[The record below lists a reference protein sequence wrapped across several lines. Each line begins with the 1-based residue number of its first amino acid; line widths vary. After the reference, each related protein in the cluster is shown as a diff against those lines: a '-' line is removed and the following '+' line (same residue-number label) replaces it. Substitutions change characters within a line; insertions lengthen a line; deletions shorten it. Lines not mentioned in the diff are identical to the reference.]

1 MWLSDTLGVYIME
14 QLLTNHDMTVK
25 SWHVQ
30 PHSNDKVVEK
40 QVRDHLVRMR
50 QAFVQ
55 KSIIFCSKDH
65 TQIILDQVS
74 IQLLEKKFMTLK
86 YSVYCD
92 NLVN

>member
-1 MWLSDTLGVYIME
+1 ME
-14 QLLTNHDMTVK
+14 QLLTNHDLTVK

-30 PHSNDKVVEK
+30 HNSDDKKVEK

-65 TQIILDQVS
+65 TQIILDQVGS
-74 IQLLEKKFMTLK
+74 HLQCKKL
-86 YSVYCD
+86 YYLVYYLNQINASELIEC
-92 NLVN
+92 